1 MVTTKPSKTSLLLEL
16 ITNARTEE
24 DMNRMDQLYNEVV
37 KTATE
42 DDLRQIRSAR
52 RKLSDILLEENK
64 RMTQST
70 IAFLRAHGHEL
81 DLGDWLTIANY
92 AKKYGVD
99 SHVVTNWIRRGVI
112 PADCVVE
119 LPVFNNIRM
128 VRDQAYK

>member
-1 MVTTKPSKTSLLLEL
+1 MVTTKQSRTSLLLEL
-16 ITNARTEE
+16 IANVRTEE
-24 DMNRMDQLYNEVV
+24 DMNRMNQLYEEVV

-42 DDLRQIRSAR
+42 DELHQIGSAR
-52 RKLSDILLEENK
+52 RELSKRLLEESK
-64 RMTQST
+64 QATQST
-70 IAFLRAHGHEL
+70 LAFLRAHGHEL
-81 DLGDWLTIANY
+81 DLGDWLTIVNY

-128 VRDQAYK
+128 VRDQAYR